1 MEIQTSFRSEGLHV
15 PQTFQEAEIISIEEI
30 GEGSR
35 VCIDFIDYL
44 APAEGILLGNTGHGY
59 PFVLAENR
67 STDTYPAR
75 PFRVNSGAIHQYI
88 VKNEDE
94 TAYVAELK
102 PGDTLSVY
110 DELGE
115 SREIAIGRVKIEK
128 RPLLRLV
135 AKIGDTEIS
144 ATLQKA
150 DSVHVLTPDGQEKQ
164 VITMQPGDQIM
175 ARLDEP
181 GRHLGEKIEEEIW
194 EF

>member
-1 MEIQTSFRSEGLHV
+1 MS
-15 PQTFQEAEIISIEEI
+15 QTFQQAEIVSIEEI

-35 VCIDFIDYL
+35 VCIDFVDYL
-44 APAEGILLGNTGHGY
+44 EPTEGLLLGNTGHGY
-59 PFVLAENR
+59 YFVLAENR

-75 PFRVNSGAIHQYI
+75 PFRVNSGAIHHYI

-102 PGDTLSVY
+102 PGDILTVY
-110 DELGE
+110 NAIGE

-128 RPLLRLV
+128 RPLLRVV
-135 AKIGDTEIS
+135 AKVGDAEIS
-144 ATLQKA
+144 ATLQNA
-150 DSVHVLTPDGQEKQ
+150 DSVHVLTPDGEEKQ
-164 VITMQPGDQIM
+164 IITMQPGDQIM

-181 GRHLGEKIEEEIW
+181 GRHLGERIEEEIW